1 MRTDAQSLLGCFPIL
16 YGATSPARRGIIC
29 FAPRLN
35 PGLLSC
41 STYHIADIQ
50 SNTPILLLDFLR
62 PLPTLAIKQ
71 KWPPLFDLFAPPFPP
86 SDEPSPPRS
95 SPPERSPSLPP
106 GLPATALPSCL
117 VLVPRPVR
125 SPTSEYCMMRR
136 SLDGRRWREKS
147 NGIRPWVK
155 DQWRLECRFGRR
167 DTEWRGYSK
176 DVKGKG

>member
-1 MRTDAQSLLGCFPIL
+1 MGCFPIL

-29 FAPRLN
+29 FALRLN

-50 SNTPILLLDFLR
+50 SNTSILLLDFLL
-62 PLPTLAIKQ
+62 PLPILSIKQ
-71 KWPPLFDLFAPPFPP
+71 KWLPLFDPFAPPFPP

-95 SPPERSPSLPP
+95 SPPEPSPSLPP

-125 SPTSEYCMMRR
+125 SPASEYCMMKR
-136 SLDGRRWREKS
+136 SWNGRRWREKS
-147 NGIRPWVK
+147 DGSG
-155 DQWRLECRFGRR
+155 LG
-167 DTEWRGYSK
+167 
-176 DVKGKG
+176 